1 MNDTKTEPAS
11 QMNANANFIAP
22 RPRSTYRRILLR
34 NAFLHAMT
42 HTHTQTH
49 APAMTTHTPDTAMT
63 TTTPDTAMTATTH
76 TAASA
81 ATVPAASAASARPK
95 IKGVADIVFLLDAT
109 GSMQPSIDAV
119 KRNIGTFVDKLES
132 PDENATL
139 PVKDWRAAVWEFR
152 DVRADGGRWL
162 VRHPFVRSAGE
173 LRGQLGGGV
182 ASGGGDEPESLLDA
196 LYAVAKMDAS
206 PRDTNEGEPGKWRA
220 RGVAT
225 RVVVVFTDA
234 SFHPALSEPAGLDI
248 DDAINAVE
256 AAHIRLTLFAPKM
269 GCYDDLAE
277 TQHCKYEAVES
288 RPGECA
294 VSALA
299 RFTGDSA
306 AFAKTMAMLAAS
318 VSDSVAAESAAQ
330 A

>member
-1 MNDTKTEPAS
+1 MTSSIAMKTEPTTPA
-11 QMNANANFIAP
+11 
-22 RPRSTYRRILLR
+22 
-34 NAFLHAMT
+34 
-42 HTHTQTH
+42 
-49 APAMTTHTPDTAMT
+49 APAA
-63 TTTPDTAMTATTH
+63 
-76 TAASA
+76 
-81 ATVPAASAASARPK
+81 PAASAASSTARPK

-132 PDENATL
+132 PDENETL

-152 DVRADGGRWL
+152 DTGCDGDRWL

-173 LRGQLGGGV
+173 LRGQLDRVV

-206 PRDTNEGEPGKWRA
+206 PRDANEGEPDKWRA

-234 SFHPALSEPAGLDI
+234 SFHPALSVPAGLDI

-256 AAHIRLTLFAPKM
+256 AAHLRLTLFAPKM
-269 GCYDDLAE
+269 ECYDDLAE

-330 A
+330 G

>member
-1 MNDTKTEPAS
+1 MSETTPA
-11 QMNANANFIAP
+11 A
-22 RPRSTYRRILLR
+22 
-34 NAFLHAMT
+34 HA
-42 HTHTQTH
+42 
-49 APAMTTHTPDTAMT
+49 APAP
-63 TTTPDTAMTATTH
+63 
-76 TAASA
+76 AASA
-81 ATVPAASAASARPK
+81 AIVPAASAASARPK

-162 VRHPFVRSAGE
+162 VRHPFVRTAGE
-173 LRGQLGGGV
+173 LRGQLGSVV

-206 PRDTNEGEPGKWRA
+206 PRAANEGEPEKWRA

-294 VSALA
+294 VTALA

>member
-1 MNDTKTEPAS
+1 
-11 QMNANANFIAP
+11 
-22 RPRSTYRRILLR
+22 
-34 NAFLHAMT
+34 MT

-173 LRGQLGGGV
+173 LRGQLGGVV

-196 LYAVAKMDAS
+196 LHAVAKMDAS
-206 PRDTNEGEPGKWRA
+206 PRDANEGEPEKWRA

-234 SFHPALSEPAGLDI
+234 SFHPSLSEPAGLDI

-256 AAHIRLTLFAPKM
+256 AAHIRLTLFAPQM
-269 GCYDDLAE
+269 ACYDDLAE

>member
-1 MNDTKTEPAS
+1 MSETTPA
-11 QMNANANFIAP
+11 A
-22 RPRSTYRRILLR
+22 
-34 NAFLHAMT
+34 HA
-42 HTHTQTH
+42 
-49 APAMTTHTPDTAMT
+49 APAP
-63 TTTPDTAMTATTH
+63 
-76 TAASA
+76 AASA
-81 ATVPAASAASARPK
+81 AIVPAASAASARPK

-119 KRNIGTFVDKLES
+119 KRNIGTFVDRLEK
-132 PDENATL
+132 PEDENATL

-152 DVRADGGRWL
+152 DVRADGARWL

-173 LRGQLGGGV
+173 LRGQLGGVV

-196 LYAVAKMDAS
+196 LHAVAKMDAS
-206 PRDTNEGEPGKWRA
+206 PRDANEGEPEKWRA

-256 AAHIRLTLFAPKM
+256 AAHIRLTLFAPQM
-269 GCYDDLAE
+269 ACYDDLAE

-294 VSALA
+294 VTALA

>member
-1 MNDTKTEPAS
+1 MSDSVSP
-11 QMNANANFIAP
+11 
-22 RPRSTYRRILLR
+22 
-34 NAFLHAMT
+34 
-42 HTHTQTH
+42 
-49 APAMTTHTPDTAMT
+49 
-63 TTTPDTAMTATTH
+63 
-76 TAASA
+76 AASA
-81 ATVPAASAASARPK
+81 AIAVPATSAASAASARPK

-173 LRGQLGGGV
+173 LRGQLGGVV

-234 SFHPALSEPAGLDI
+234 SFHPALGIPAGLDV
-248 DDAINAVE
+248 DDVRNAVE
-256 AAHIRLTLFAPKM
+256 AAHVRLTVFAPRM
-269 GCYDDLAE
+269 DCYDDLDE
-277 TQHCKYEAVES
+277 FQHCKYEAIDLA
-288 RPGECA
+288 PGEGPVA
-294 VSALA
+294 ALA
-299 RFTGDSA
+299 RFTGDEK
-306 AFAKTMAMLAAS
+306 AFAHTMAMLAAS
-318 VSDSVAAESAAQ
+318 VSDSVVADSASQ
-330 A
+330 G

>member
-1 MNDTKTEPAS
+1 MSVPATP
-11 QMNANANFIAP
+11 IAP
-22 RPRSTYRRILLR
+22 S
-34 NAFLHAMT
+34 
-42 HTHTQTH
+42 
-49 APAMTTHTPDTAMT
+49 
-63 TTTPDTAMTATTH
+63 
-76 TAASA
+76 
-81 ATVPAASAASARPK
+81 SARPK

-173 LRGQLGGGV
+173 LRGQLGGVV

-206 PRDTNEGEPGKWRA
+206 PRDTNEGEPGRWRA

-234 SFHPALSEPAGLDI
+234 SFHPGLSEPVGLDI
-248 DDAINAVE
+248 DDTINAVE
-256 AAHIRLTLFAPKM
+256 AAHLRLTLFAPKM
-269 GCYDDLAE
+269 ECYDDLAE

-288 RPGECA
+288 RPGECP
-294 VSALA
+294 VTALA

-330 A
+330 G